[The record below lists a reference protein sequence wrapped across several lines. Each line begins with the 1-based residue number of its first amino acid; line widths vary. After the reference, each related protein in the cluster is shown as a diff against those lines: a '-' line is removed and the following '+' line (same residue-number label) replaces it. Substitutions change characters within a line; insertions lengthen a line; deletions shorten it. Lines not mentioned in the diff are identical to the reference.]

1 MPYINA
7 IDDNRND
14 EPGLFW
20 LPLSGWRCVSAA
32 DDDDDA
38 SVTHSLPHMSVSVST
53 RKLMVLLPLPVLSPA
68 LALANDDRKFS
79 NIAITKG

>member
-20 LPLSGWRCVSAA
+20 LPLSGWRCVS
-32 DDDDDA
+32 DDDDDDDNDDDDA
-38 SVTHSLPHMSVSVST
+38 SVTHMSVAYECQCEYS
-53 RKLMVLLPLPVLSPA
+53 
-68 LALANDDRKFS
+68 
-79 NIAITKG
+79 

>member
-20 LPLSGWRCVSAA
+20 LPLSGWRCVS
-32 DDDDDA
+32 DDDDNGDDDA
-38 SVTHSLPHMSVSVST
+38 SVTHMSVSVST
-53 RKLMVLLPLPVLSPA
+53 RKLMVLLPFPVLSPA
-68 LALANDDRKFS
+68 LALLNDDRKFS
-79 NIAITKG
+79 NIAIKKG

>member
-20 LPLSGWRCVSAA
+20 LPLSGWRCVS
-32 DDDDDA
+32 DDDDNDDDDA
-38 SVTHSLPHMSVSVST
+38 SVTHMSVAYECQCEYS
-53 RKLMVLLPLPVLSPA
+53 
-68 LALANDDRKFS
+68 
-79 NIAITKG
+79 